1 MGRVLFFAALAF
13 AAVRYIQWSN
23 KRHLPAADEQKK
35 LPGPEGRGQAV
46 AAQSAG
52 EKEETTG

>member
-23 KRHLPAADEQKK
+23 KRHLPGTDEQKK
-35 LPGPEGRGQAV
+35 LPAPEAAGEAV
-46 AAQSAG
+46 VAKSAG
-52 EKEETTG
+52 EKQKTTG